1 MKHIN
6 VALFVVHKGCP
17 HTCSFCNQRSISGST
32 VEITAAQVH
41 ESAAT
46 AIKSLSE
53 SEAAGGVIIQ
63 RFGDLI
69 RGQRSTPK
77 RIEESF
83 IATAKVNL
91 DIHPLFFRPTF

>member
-41 ESAAT
+41 EAAAT

-53 SEAAGGVIIQ
+53 SEAAGGEIAF
-63 RFGDLI
+63 FGGSFTMVERGYMISLGI
-69 RGQRSTPK
+69 RICLKGHFQGHS
-77 RIEESF
+77 
-83 IATAKVNL
+83 
-91 DIHPLFFRPTF
+91 PLHKAGRY